1 MKLMISDTVQVMFQA
16 AVMEAKTR
24 KHEFVTPEHLLW
36 MMVHNSKMTDLI
48 TRSGGDPLYI
58 KNMIQDYF
66 NEKIPV
72 QLQDNGQEPTQS
84 LGLQNVFDRAI
95 DYCIGAEKKII
106 GFNDLIVGLLDEERN
121 HSSFFMYK
129 SGIDRLRLLQLLHS
143 EEFYDD
149 GAPDIGYIKNIPQKE
164 RGDLFVEVETV
175 PNGTTKEESE
185 QSVQAFQDF
194 LQGKAKNASQSEK
207 SRGKK
212 KTYLE
217 RFTINL
223 TEKAAQGLLPPL
235 IGREKEIER
244 TIQILCR
251 KQKNNPLHVGGAG
264 VGKTAITYGL
274 AQRIAEGNVPSFLK
288 NSNIY
293 SLSIH
298 GLIAGAKFRGDF
310 EDRLKRIIDEIKAEK
325 NSIIFI
331 DEIHA
336 AADTNNGNGT
346 EAADLLKPV
355 LTGENIRCIGAT
367 THEDYERYFSANK
380 AFARRFQKIDIE
392 EPSEDEA
399 LKILKGLRPSYEE
412 FHHVHYSDEVLKA
425 AVHLSALHIH
435 ERLLPD
441 KAIDLIDEAGAF
453 LKIQAEKEALQEAC
467 EAGVSGKKPVCEV
480 RLSDIDKIVAK
491 TAKIPEQAVSVNE
504 IEKLRN
510 FEDILSKKIFGQ
522 TNAVLGV
529 TKAVKRS
536 RAGFRAK
543 DKPIANFLFV
553 GPTGVGKT
561 ELAKTIAEE
570 LGISLIR
577 FDMSEY
583 QEKHTISRL
592 VGSPPGYV
600 GFEDG
605 GLLTDAVRKQPNSVL
620 LLDEIEK
627 AHSDIFN
634 ILLQIM
640 DYATLTDSHGR
651 KANFGN
657 IILIMTSNAGTAEIG
672 KPLIGFAANRVS
684 EYAINEAVEKTF
696 TPEFRNRLDAVIKFD
711 PLTLPVMRL
720 IIKKEIEKLEL
731 NLNEKEIQLE
741 LEEEVIPL
749 LAEKGY
755 SPEYGARNAARLV
768 EDEFVTPLTDMILF
782 GTAKKGDSVIC
793 RIASKTKK
801 PYLNLVLRNRQT
813 NI

>member
-412 FHHVHYSDEVLKA
+412 FHHVRYSDEVLKA

-522 TNAVLGV
+522 TSAVLGV

-720 IIKKEIEKLEL
+720 IIKKEIEKLKL

>member
-143 EEFYDD
+143 QEFYDD

-412 FHHVHYSDEVLKA
+412 FHHVRYSDEVLKA

-720 IIKKEIEKLEL
+720 IIKKEIEKLKL

>member
-412 FHHVHYSDEVLKA
+412 FHHVRYSDEVLKA

-453 LKIQAEKEALQEAC
+453 LKIKAEKEALQEAC

-720 IIKKEIEKLEL
+720 IIKKEIEKLKL

>member
-36 MMVHNSKMTDLI
+36 MMIHNSKMTDLI

-412 FHHVHYSDEVLKA
+412 FHHVRYSDEVLKA

-720 IIKKEIEKLEL
+720 IIKKEIEKLKL

-782 GTAKKGDSVIC
+782 GTAKKVIRLFAELQAKQKN
-793 RIASKTKK
+793 RI
-801 PYLNLVLRNRQT
+801 
-813 NI
+813 

>member
-412 FHHVHYSDEVLKA
+412 FHHVRYSDEVLKA

-720 IIKKEIEKLEL
+720 IIKKEIEKLKL

>member
-143 EEFYDD
+143 QEFYDD

-561 ELAKTIAEE
+561 ELAKTLAEE